1 MDGASYGNA
10 RLPIKKLY
18 LLAALALLLEGTERL
33 RAKHLVSTDMYEN
46 TITYLLNNEMRLAQR
61 EGTSDIINW
70 DFRVH
75 TQSDSN
81 DPLSISEI
89 DFKFRWSE
97 IPNDY
102 DRYLAAEAKRLFGKG
117 DSLAGKYVEEGVHDF
132 VIGKYGKE
140 HNYGIML
147 GYILVGPL
155 LKAVASVHDAMTTR
169 KAMTAVY
176 AAFTPNDTLCS
187 HPHTHHST
195 HIQQGTAALITLIH
209 VFLDFS

>member
-1 MDGASYGNA
+1 MDDASYGKA
-10 RLPIKKLY
+10 RLPVKKLY
-18 LLAALALLLEGTERL
+18 LLAALALLLEGTKRL
-33 RAKHLVSTDMYEN
+33 QAKKLVNAEMYEN

-61 EGTSDIINW
+61 EGISDILNW

-75 TQSDSN
+75 TQSDTN
-81 DPLSISEI
+81 APLNISEI

-97 IPNDY
+97 TPNDY

-155 LKAVASVHDAMTTR
+155 LKAVTSVHDAMTTR
-169 KAMTAVY
+169 KTMTAEQ
-176 AAFTPNDTLCS
+176 ATFTLNDSLCS
-187 HPHTHHST
+187 HPYTHHST
-195 HIQQGTAALITLIH
+195 HIQRGSVALITLIH
-209 VFLDFS
+209 IFLDFS